1 MIPFQTMSITDFVN
15 TTFPCDCGKEHRMD
29 MDRIMVSEGAIQDI
43 PDLMAQYGYVKAYLI
58 ADENTWK
65 AAGQTVETCI
75 LESGRTC
82 QRFIFH
88 GESVVPDEQAMG
100 SLLMDIPVDCDV
112 VIAIGSG
119 TLNDMG
125 RFLSYKLGLDYFIVA
140 TAPSVDGFASGV
152 AALITDN
159 LKTTYPA
166 HVPKAFIGDLSVL
179 SQAPMETIVAGVGD
193 IIGKYTSLCD
203 WKMSAIINGEYYC
216 PVLVDLVE
224 EAVKRVCE
232 SKAGLQSRE
241 PEAIRSLTE
250 ALLLSGIAMGYAGN
264 SRPASGSEHH
274 MSHFWEMDFL
284 FRGKKAVL
292 HGIKVGIGTVVSCKL
307 YEYLRSLSLEEIK
320 GRQMEREPFNRQRW
334 EKEMRRVYQSVA
346 DGIIRLEVEAEKNE
360 ESKRAVRIKS
370 IQDHWTQIQ
379 NEAKRLPGTAQ
390 IEALLASMGGPIRPG
405 QVGLS
410 RETVYDSILYAK
422 EVRNRYTILQLL
434 WDIGLLEDAAGKI
447 VDDLYS

>member
-15 TTFPCDCGKEHRMD
+15 TTFPCDCGREHRMD
-29 MDRIMVSEGAIQDI
+29 MDRIVVSQRAIQEI
-43 PDLMAQYGYVKAYLI
+43 PGLMAQYGYTKAYLI

-65 AAGQTVETCI
+65 AAGQTVEACI
-75 LESGRTC
+75 LESGRAC
-82 QRFIFH
+82 QRFIFR

-112 VIAIGSG
+112 IIAIGGG

-125 RFLSYKLGLDYFIVA
+125 RFLSYKLGLEYFIAA

-166 HVPKAFIGDLSVL
+166 HVPKAFIGDLTVL

-216 PVLVDLVE
+216 PTLVALVE

-232 SKAGLQSRE
+232 SKAGLQNRE

-274 MSHFWEMDFL
+274 LSHFWEMDFL
-284 FRGKKAVL
+284 FKGKKAVM

-307 YEYLRSLSLEEIK
+307 YEYLRSLDAQEI
-320 GRQMEREPFNRQRW
+320 QNRQTAPFDRPRW
-334 EKEMRRVYQSVA
+334 EEEMRRGYGSGSG
-346 DGIIRLEVEAEKNE
+346 GIIRLEEESGKNE
-360 ESKRAVRIKS
+360 ESRRAVRIQS
-370 IQDHWTQIQ
+370 IRDHWAQIQ
-379 NEAKRLPGTAQ
+379 REAERLPRTDQ
-390 IEALLASMGGPIRPG
+390 IEALLSSMGGPIRPG

-434 WDIGLLEDAAGKI
+434 WDLGVLEDAAGKI